1 MKRLFEE
8 KLYNWKISTSRKPLI
23 VRGARQVGKTYSIEA
38 FGRDNFKNV
47 IKIDFEQTPSL
58 KKIFDGDFDVAKI
71 IELIEIE
78 KDANIILGDTLLFF
92 DEIQLCQR
100 ALMSLRYFY
109 ENFPGLHLIVAGS
122 LLEFELNK
130 ISFPVGRVEFQF
142 MYPLNFEEFLMA
154 TDNSRLIKYRPKLN
168 STSKQPDTIHNKFLK
183 LLREYFVVGGMP
195 EAVKTYITKSMR
207 SVSKV
212 HSDLITSFLQD
223 IIKYEKGLDLDSL
236 RVIFEKIPSLVG
248 QEIKYTTISKDLSI
262 YKIKK
267 ILEILRKALLIHP
280 VVSSS
285 AMGLPLMSGVSPTVF
300 KYCFFDIGLM
310 QHICGISQ
318 MEILQQEDLLANYAG
333 RLCEQYVGQEL
344 IACGGSQNNHL
355 FYWRRNKKNSNAEVD
370 YLIVKDG
377 WVYPI
382 EIKNGP
388 SGKLKSLHLFLE
400 EHKKIKKGFVL
411 NSGNIGAINNI
422 CFLPIYTKLD

>member
-1 MKRLFEE
+1 MKRLFEK
-8 KLYNWKISTSRKPLI
+8 KLYDWKISSIRKPLI

-38 FGRDNFKNV
+38 FGKDNFMNV
-47 IKIDFEQTPSL
+47 IKIDFEQTPSFI
-58 KKIFDGDFDVAKI
+58 KIFDGDLVVAKI
-71 IELIEIE
+71 IELIEVE
-78 KDANIILGDTLLFF
+78 KDTNIILGETLLFF
-92 DEIQLCQR
+92 DEIQLCPR

-109 ENFPGLHLIVAGS
+109 ENLPDLHLIVAGS

-130 ISFPVGRVEFQF
+130 ISFPVGRVEFQR
-142 MYPLNFEEFLMA
+142 MYPLSFEEFLIA
-154 TDNSRLIKYRPKLN
+154 TDNYRLLKYRPILNDINKL
-168 STSKQPDTIHNKFLK
+168 PDTIHDKFLK

-195 EAVKTYITKSMR
+195 EAVKTYITKSM
-207 SVSKV
+207 SAVSKI

-248 QEIKYTTISKDLSI
+248 QEIKYTTISTDLSI

-267 ILEILRKALLIHP
+267 ILEILEKALLIHP

-285 AMGLPLMSGVSPTVF
+285 AKGLPLMSGVNSKVF

-318 MEILQQEDLLANYAG
+318 MGILLQEDLLANYAG
-333 RLCEQYVGQEL
+333 RLCEQYIGQEL

-377 WVYPI
+377 NIYPI

-400 EHKKIKKGFVL
+400 EHCKIEKGFVL
-411 NSGNIGAINNI
+411 NSGNIGTLNNI
-422 CFLPIYTKLD
+422 FFLPIYSKLD